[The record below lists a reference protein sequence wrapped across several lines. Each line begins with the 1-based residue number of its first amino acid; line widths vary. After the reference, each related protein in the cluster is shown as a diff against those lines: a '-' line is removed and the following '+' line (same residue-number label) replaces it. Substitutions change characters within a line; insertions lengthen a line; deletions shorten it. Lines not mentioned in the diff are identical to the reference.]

1 MEEDVYA
8 SLGAYNDSGGD
19 DWSSS
24 EHLVLWEEDEAQ
36 RPAANA
42 TSRHNQLQVAR
53 WNATGNAT
61 ISATFED
68 VPFDANNY
76 WALLALVLVL
86 GTAAGNILVCL
97 AIAWERRLQNVTNYF
112 LMSLAITD
120 LMVAVLVMPL
130 GILTL
135 VKGESFVPFNVR
147 NRVEEYNNQ
156 SQRQK
161 RGKDIRA
168 RTFCDVANT
177 RHELHLMKLLV
188 GMALAVC
195 RLHYVSDISIKAG
208 KHVATLMTVLFVRFG
223 SHYKHKHKHE
233 HGHQYKQKGRRTHT
247 WINPWQSGQCSKKE
261 DQQMAACYIKCEK
274 YCSGSYRSSCCSSC
288 TGTRPPTGGKKGR
301 NRDLPAVKGFA
312 EGPATE
318 VEISSEQQALDPK
331 D

>member
-8 SLGAYNDSGGD
+8 SLGAYNDSGGV

-36 RPAANA
+36 RAAVNA
-42 TSRHNQLQVAR
+42 SNRHNQLQMGR
-53 WNATGNAT
+53 LNATGNASIT
-61 ISATFED
+61 ATFED
-68 VPFDANNY
+68 APFDANNY

-156 SQRQK
+156 SQRQQ
-161 RGKDIRA
+161 RGKDIQA
-168 RTFCDVANT
+168 RTSCHVANT
-177 RHELHLMKLLV
+177 RQELHLMKLLP
-188 GMALAVC
+188 GRALAVC
-195 RLHYVSDISIKAG
+195 RLHYVSDFSIKAG
-208 KHVATLMTVLFVRFG
+208 KPAATLMTVLFVRFG
-223 SHYKHKHKHE
+223 SHYKHKHKH
-233 HGHQYKQKGRRTHT
+233 QYKQQGDAHTHKHLE
-247 WINPWQSGQCSKKE
+247 QSLAKWA
-261 DQQMAACYIKCEK
+261 M
-274 YCSGSYRSSCCSSC
+274 
-288 TGTRPPTGGKKGR
+288 
-301 NRDLPAVKGFA
+301 
-312 EGPATE
+312 
-318 VEISSEQQALDPK
+318 
-331 D
+331 